1 MLGQI
6 KNVKELA
13 EIVKEVNSKELW
25 LEVFETTKQG
35 QSCIDKFAAL
45 LINSDDSLY
54 LTEIVVSLRPEAY
67 PIQYL
72 SLLCDRL
79 P

>member
-1 MLGQI
+1 M
-6 KNVKELA
+6 E
-13 EIVKEVNSKELW
+13 
-25 LEVFETTKQG
+25 
-35 QSCIDKFAAL
+35 KFAAL
-45 LINSDDSLY
+45 LISSDDSLY

-72 SLLCDRL
+72 CILSDRL